1 MNNPFAITDTR
12 EVYKNR
18 WMTVREDKVIR
29 PGGQPGIFG
38 VVQMVAG
45 ASVLPVTEKDTV
57 WLVRE
62 YKYAIERPSL
72 EVISG
77 GVDGDEAPLE
87 CAKRELQEE
96 AGLIAARWDDLGRL
110 DPFTTVIRSPNHMFI
125 ARGLTV
131 VDATPDPG
139 EHLELVELTF
149 SEAIELVM
157 RGEITHGA
165 SCTTILKAARIFGL

>member
-18 WMTVREDKVIR
+18 WITVREDKVIR

-45 ASVLPVTEKDTV
+45 ASVLPVTERETV

-62 YKYAIERPSL
+62 YKYAIEGPSL

-96 AGLIAARWDDLGRL
+96 AGLIAAHWDDLGRL
-110 DPFTTVIRSPNHMFI
+110 DPFTTVVRSPNHMFV

-139 EHLELVELTF
+139 EHLELVEMKF
-149 SEAIELVM
+149 SDALELVM

-165 SCTTILKAARIFGL
+165 SCTTILKAARLYGL

>member
-1 MNNPFAITDTR
+1 MSRTR
-12 EVYKNR
+12 
-18 WMTVREDKVIR
+18 VIQVLLSLALVLLLAVVPAAPR
-29 PGGQPGIFG
+29 GGLG
-38 VVQMVAG
+38 
-45 ASVLPVTEKDTV
+45 SVLPVTERETV

-77 GVDGDEAPLE
+77 GTDGDEAPLE

-96 AGLIAARWDDLGRL
+96 VGLIAAHWDDLGRL
-110 DPFTTVIRSPNHMFI
+110 DPFTTVVRSPNHMFV

-165 SCTTILKAARIFGL
+165 SCTTILKAARICGL

>member
-1 MNNPFAITDTR
+1 VNNPFAITDTR

-18 WMTVREDKVIR
+18 WMTVREDRVIR

-38 VVQMVAG
+38 VVQMIAG
-45 ASVLPVTEKDTV
+45 ASVLPVTERDTV

-77 GVDGDEAPLE
+77 GVDGDELPVE
-87 CAKRELQEE
+87 CARRELQEE
-96 AGLIAARWDDLGRL
+96 TGLIAAHWDDLGRL
-110 DPFTTVIRSPNHMFI
+110 DPFTTVVNSPNHMFV

-131 VDATPDPG
+131 VAATPDPG
-139 EHLELVELTF
+139 EHLELVELAF

-165 SCTTILKAARIFGL
+165 SCTTILKAARMCGL

>member
-18 WMTVREDKVIR
+18 WIAVREDKVIR
-29 PGGQPGIFG
+29 PDGQPGVFG
-38 VVQMVAG
+38 VVHMVAG
-45 ASVLPVTEKDTV
+45 ASVLPMTDSGTV

-77 GVDGDEAPLE
+77 GVEEDETPLE

-96 AGLIAARWDDLGRL
+96 VGLIAAHWDDLGRL
-110 DPFTTVIRSPNHMFI
+110 DPF
-125 ARGLTV
+125 
-131 VDATPDPG
+131 
-139 EHLELVELTF
+139 
-149 SEAIELVM
+149 
-157 RGEITHGA
+157 
-165 SCTTILKAARIFGL
+165 